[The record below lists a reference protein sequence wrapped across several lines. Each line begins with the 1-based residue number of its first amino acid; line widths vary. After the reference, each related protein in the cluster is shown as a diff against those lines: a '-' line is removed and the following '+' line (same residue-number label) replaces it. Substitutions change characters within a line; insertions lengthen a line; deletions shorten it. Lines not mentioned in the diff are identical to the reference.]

1 MNTSMTTSD
10 HIVLRRHWMGH
21 DPGWVGAV
29 ETIGRGACRELVR
42 RNVADWYDDVAGKAV
57 LEPPADKMIHSG
69 TKQTKARKRTA

>member
-1 MNTSMTTSD
+1 MISD
-10 HIVLRRHWMGH
+10 HIILLQPWQGH
-21 DPGWVGAV
+21 DRGWVAEV
-29 ETIGRGACRELVR
+29 ELVGLGACWELVR